1 MRYEQ
6 TPEEE
11 LERMIERH
19 GIAQVMYFIG
29 KICKDKA
36 RLRQHDNDR
45 EELKMRAVQSWRR
58 LASKLLGLKPLLY
71 KIDDGQ

>member
-1 MRYEQ
+1 MTYEQ
-6 TPEEE
+6 TLEEE
-11 LERMIERH
+11 LGRMIDRH
-19 GIAQVMYFIG
+19 GIAQVIYFI
-29 KICKDKA
+29 KNICRDKA

-58 LASKLLGLKPLLY
+58 LASKLVGLQPLLY